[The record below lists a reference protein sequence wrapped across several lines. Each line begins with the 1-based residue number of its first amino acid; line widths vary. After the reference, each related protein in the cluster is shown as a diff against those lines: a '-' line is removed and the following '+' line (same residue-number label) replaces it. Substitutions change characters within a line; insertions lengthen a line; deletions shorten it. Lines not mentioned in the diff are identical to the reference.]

1 MEHTFSTPEKTHHTI
16 SSTTINK
23 ANEDGTIT
31 TTEIY
36 TTMSKKTRIN
46 YDALIEQ
53 NVFTCDDGNEM
64 KYYNAM
70 MKKGELAVFIA
81 EHGNKPMCFIS
92 VKVLEKIVKLMG
104 LTLTTAYDLVTYGFY
119 SMEEYWELNKTV
131 TEYQSTKPND
141 YVFDYKKE
149 WKLHLD
155 KSNTMNKLIMCDDVL
170 GYVDEELM
178 KRKGKD
184 MSCRT
189 LKEVSAEKEV
199 DSGEKAKKG
208 STVKKFRM
216 SQSLKKT
223 TGKKEQDV
231 VVEEEVIEEN
241 EFVVKKKKK
250 VKYGNNEIKEV
261 IIEEPKVSE
270 FNDKVVNEEFVIET
284 NQTNINTNNSSSS
297 SRNVNNDK
305 TKLLENVF
313 IIQPENDN
321 ESSKDKDTTFDSQI
335 TTTTTIITESSSTTT
350 LPNNNEEQKKVSSY
364 NNSLK
369 IPKRPPKSNKTK
381 QHTRVLSSSQTN
393 TNTNTNQT
401 LTVPNQQTKTKVKS
415 TSKAKNVKVHKMKT
429 NGSRSINVERVQC
442 ILCKGLP
449 VRPQQCEKCQSQFCT
464 MCTYELKYPSLC
476 SECGGK
482 LSLVKEK
489 KKAIATFES
498 NITRIV
504 SYKETPKINN
514 TQDNNYNSN
523 NNITQ
528 KDFYNAN
535 KDRYVDASWKDKLNT
550 DNKDNNLTTSNN
562 TVTNTPP
569 TTSTLPTNNSNS
581 NKMDLY
587 SYEKIISTEKNDPIW
602 SICYCPT
609 LLQGKGA
616 IVTGH
621 SSGSIFAWN
630 CDKYIKSKTY
640 LEHSNKVY
648 DIKNIY
654 YTSTYRQIFVS
665 VSEDRS
671 LKIWESTSQHS
682 TISISSIYPIYT
694 LDIHPSNYIIY
705 GDKNKTLYCQYI
717 DIGSKGQLIKDINF
731 KSETTHNSF
740 IWRVKLLSQSSLD
753 NTYVISA
760 SENSLQIHKLEINKK
775 RFTLINE
782 HNEAHKGLI
791 HDIIEF
797 GYEHDKFLTCG
808 VDHYIKLWSVHESS
822 PLNVIDYLY
831 DNTIFSLMEVK
842 EKEIL
847 ICGGYDKQM
856 KLINTKDILTS
867 QQQQQVQ
874 SQYEYK
880 RPESL
885 YKIIPIINNSIFTI
899 ASINYGCSSNVYLWG
914 NISKQ

>member
-1 MEHTFSTPEKTHHTI
+1 
-16 SSTTINK
+16 
-23 ANEDGTIT
+23 
-31 TTEIY
+31 
-36 TTMSKKTRIN
+36 
-46 YDALIEQ
+46 
-53 NVFTCDDGNEM
+53 
-64 KYYNAM
+64 
-70 MKKGELAVFIA
+70 
-81 EHGNKPMCFIS
+81 
-92 VKVLEKIVKLMG
+92 
-104 LTLTTAYDLVTYGFY
+104 
-119 SMEEYWELNKTV
+119 MEEYWELNKTV
-131 TEYQSTKPND
+131 TEYQTTKPND

-149 WKLHLD
+149 WKLHLERSD
-155 KSNTMNKLIMCDDVL
+155 TMKRLIMCDDVL
-170 GYVDEELM
+170 GIVDDEVM

-231 VVEEEVIEEN
+231 VVEEEIIEEN
-241 EFVVKKKKK
+241 EFVVKKRKK
-250 VKYGNNEIKEV
+250 VKYGNNEVKE
-261 IIEEPKVSE
+261 IIVEEPKVSE
-270 FNDKVVNEEFVIET
+270 FNDKVET
-284 NQTNINTNNSSSS
+284 NQTNTNNNNSS

-335 TTTTTIITESSSTTT
+335 TTTTTVITESSSSSTTT
-350 LPNNNEEQKKVSSY
+350 LPNNNEEQKNTNNSN

-393 TNTNTNQT
+393 TTQT
-401 LTVPNQQTKTKVKS
+401 LTVPHQQTKTKVKS

-429 NGSRSINVERVQC
+429 NGSRSINIERVQC

-523 NNITQ
+523 ITQ

-550 DNKDNNLTTSNN
+550 DNNSLTTSNN
-562 TVTNTPP
+562 TVTNTPS
-569 TTSTLPTNNSNS
+569 TISTLPT

-648 DIKNIY
+648 DLKNIY

-808 VDHYIKLWSVHESS
+808 VDHFIKLWSVHESS

-867 QQQQQVQ
+867 SQQQQQVQ

>member
-81 EHGNKPMCFIS
+81 EHGNKPICFIS
-92 VKVLEKIVKLMG
+92 VKILEKIVKLMG

-131 TEYQSTKPND
+131 TEYQTAKPND

-155 KSNTMNKLIMCDDVL
+155 NSEKMNRLIMCDDVL
-170 GYVDEELM
+170 GYVDEEVA
-178 KRKGKD
+178 KRKGKN

-231 VVEEEVIEEN
+231 VVEEEIIEEN
-241 EFVVKKKKK
+241 EFVVKKRKK
-250 VKYGNNEIKEV
+250 VKYGNNEVKE
-261 IIEEPKVSE
+261 IIVEEPKVSE
-270 FNDKVVNEEFVIET
+270 FNDKVET
-284 NQTNINTNNSSSS
+284 NQTNTNNNNSS

-335 TTTTTIITESSSTTT
+335 TTTTTVITESSSSTTTTT
-350 LPNNNEEQKKVSSY
+350 LPNNNEEQKNTNNTN

-393 TNTNTNQT
+393 TTQT
-401 LTVPNQQTKTKVKS
+401 LTVPHQQTKTKVKS

-429 NGSRSINVERVQC
+429 NGSRSINIERVQC

-523 NNITQ
+523 ITQ

-550 DNKDNNLTTSNN
+550 DNNSLTTSNN
-562 TVTNTPP
+562 TVTNTPS
-569 TTSTLPTNNSNS
+569 TISTLPT

-808 VDHYIKLWSVHESS
+808 VDHFIKLWSVHESS

-867 QQQQQVQ
+867 SQQQQQVQ

-914 NISKQ
+914 NISKH

>member
-1 MEHTFSTPEKTHHTI
+1 MEHNFSTPEKTHHTI

-23 ANEDGTIT
+23 ANNYDGTIT
-31 TTEIY
+31 TTEVY

-64 KYYNAM
+64 KYYNALL
-70 MKKGELAVFIA
+70 KKGEFAVFVT
-81 EHGNKPMCFIS
+81 EYGNKPMCFIS
-92 VKVLEKIVKLMG
+92 IKTLEKIVALMD
-104 LTLTTAYDLVTYGFY
+104 LSLKTAYDLVTYGFY

-131 TEYQSTKPND
+131 TEYQTTKPND
-141 YVFDYKKE
+141 YVFDYKKQ
-149 WKLHLD
+149 WKLHLEQSD
-155 KSNTMNKLIMCDDVL
+155 KMNKLIMCNDVL
-170 GYVDEELM
+170 GYVDEEILT
-178 KRKGKD
+178 RKGKD

-199 DSGEKAKKG
+199 DSGEKGKKG
-208 STVKKFRM
+208 STVKRFRM

-241 EFVVKKKKK
+241 EFVIKKKKK
-250 VKYGNNEIKEV
+250 IKCGNNEVKEIV
-261 IIEEPKVSE
+261 IEEPKVSS
-270 FNDKVVNEEFVIET
+270 FTDKVVNEEFVIET
-284 NQTNINTNNSSSS
+284 NQTNINNSS
-297 SRNVNNDK
+297 NVNDN

-321 ESSKDKDTTFDSQI
+321 ESAKDKDTTFDSQI
-335 TTTTTIITESSSTTT
+335 TTTTITTESSSTTT
-350 LPNNNEEQKKVSSY
+350 LTTNNEQHKTS

-381 QHTRVLSSSQTN
+381 QHTRVLSSSQT
-393 TNTNTNQT
+393 TTNTNQT
-401 LTVPNQQTKTKVKS
+401 LTVPHQQTKTKIKS

-429 NGSRSINVERVQC
+429 NGSRSINVERIQC
-442 ILCKGLP
+442 VLCKGLP

-482 LSLVKEK
+482 LSLMKEK
-489 KKAIATFES
+489 KKATATFES
-498 NITRIV
+498 NMTRIV
-504 SYKETPKINN
+504 SYKETPKLNN
-514 TQDNNYNSN
+514 TQDNSNSS

-535 KDRYVDASWKDKLNT
+535 KDRYLDASWKDKLNT
-550 DNKDNNLTTSNN
+550 DNKDNNLTSHNTITNINTPTDTVNTNSN
-562 TVTNTPP
+562 TNT
-569 TTSTLPTNNSNS
+569 
-581 NKMDLY
+581 MDLY
-587 SYEKIISTEKNDPIW
+587 SYEKVISTEKNDPIW

-621 SSGSIFAWN
+621 SSGSIFAWS
-630 CDKYIKSKTY
+630 CDKYIKAKTY

-682 TISISSIYPIYT
+682 TISIPSIYPIYT
-694 LDIHPSNYIIY
+694 LDIHPSNYMIY

-731 KSETTHNSF
+731 KLETNHNSF

-760 SENSLQIHKLEINKK
+760 SENSLEIHKLEVNKK

-782 HNEAHKGLI
+782 HKEAHKGLI

-808 VDHYIKLWSVHESS
+808 VDHFIKLWSVNE
-822 PLNVIDYLY
+822 PLPLKVIDYLY

-856 KLINTKDILTS
+856 KLINTKDVLTS
-867 QQQQQVQ
+867 SSQQEQQVQ
-874 SQYEYK
+874 SQFEYK

-885 YKIIPIINNSIFTI
+885 YRIIPIVNNTIFSI

-914 NISKQ
+914 NISK